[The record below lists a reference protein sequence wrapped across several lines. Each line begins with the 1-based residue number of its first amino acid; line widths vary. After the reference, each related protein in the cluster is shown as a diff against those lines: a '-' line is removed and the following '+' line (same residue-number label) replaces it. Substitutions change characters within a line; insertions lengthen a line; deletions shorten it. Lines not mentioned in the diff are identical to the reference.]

1 MKFLKIIQRCILGCS
16 KCSRERERANF
27 INTLKSTILD
37 TKYILL
43 AAIPLSEPA
52 VKQHSY
58 KMTRDV
64 SQPLLRELLFRFE
77 ADEVCKLLSG
87 WRSVPGR
94 KTTFAAWLCF
104 PPLGRPSNLL
114 EHVMVPSAAGRR
126 ATRHPRWSSSPK
138 VTWPPLDVSRGELL
152 QSAIS
157 GPCSQLHDPCG
168 LDIGSVLSH

>member
-114 EHVMVPSAAGRR
+114 EHVMVPSAAAGRR

-138 VTWPPLDVSRGELL
+138 VTATRCQSWRAFTVCNFRTMLL
-152 QSAIS
+152 
-157 GPCSQLHDPCG
+157 HVPCG